1 MSDNYYIPVHT
12 KRKKV
17 VRFKNYGYTNPT
29 NDFMKYHKIIIRFVS
44 NKYQIKKAD
53 LDVLFYLYTEH
64 IFGKTDIIRT
74 YKMNSSGNGSIDYL
88 IDRGLICLWA
98 GKKKDGMRRDLYH
111 MTMKGKNIVKHTY
124 ELFKGEKRMQLTGFE
139 NNNLVAAVNSV
150 NREIDAAIPPDQK
163 LEQRLSKL

>member
-1 MSDNYYIPVHT
+1 MSDNYYIPVHV
-12 KRKKV
+12 KRNKV

-139 NNNLVAAVNSV
+139 NNSLVAAVNSV

>member
-64 IFGKTDIIRT
+64 IFGKSDIVRT
-74 YKMNSSGNGSIDYL
+74 YRMNASGNGSLEYL
-88 IDRGLICLWA
+88 LDRGLICLWA

-111 MTMKGKNIVKHTY
+111 MTLKGKNIVKHTY
-124 ELFKGEKRMQLTGFE
+124 ELFKGEKRMQLTGYE
-139 NNNLVAAVNSV
+139 NNGLVAAVNSV
-150 NREIDAAIPPDQK
+150 NRELDAAIPPDQK